1 MYFLKLGISDRYEIG
16 KGKSIY
22 IVMVICL
29 ERIFLDMLLI
39 DRV

>member
-16 KGKSIY
+16 EGESIY